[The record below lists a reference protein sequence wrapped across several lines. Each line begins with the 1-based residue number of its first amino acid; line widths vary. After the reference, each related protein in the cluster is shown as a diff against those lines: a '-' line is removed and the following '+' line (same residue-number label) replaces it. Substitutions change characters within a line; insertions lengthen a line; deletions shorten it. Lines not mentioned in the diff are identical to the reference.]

1 MVSFLTSSDM
11 WPCVVL
17 AATGMRKQLFK
28 PAREAAEEAEE
39 AEGEGAEK
47 KKKEEVKGGGALVIV
62 KDQGSAWQ
70 RLADKLRDAP
80 IIQVRFSFPQTA

>member
-1 MVSFLTSSDM
+1 
-11 WPCVVL
+11 
-17 AATGMRKQLFK
+17 MRKQLFK
-28 PAREAAEEAEE
+28 PAREASAAEEAED
-39 AEGEGAEK
+39 AEGEGGEK

-80 IIQVRFSFPQTA
+80 IIQVRFKS